1 MNTGWKGERIRM
13 DKWTKTWDYLL
24 LLNLLFPLYFMLQEP
39 AGRLLPGLLLLVLMA
54 GLQIASIRYERFTEA
69 MAFGQ
74 LLILIV
80 LGHLYHPMYT
90 YLIFLMVNL
99 YLKLSMRWIIVFTIL
114 FAASSVWLIVGSG
127 YLSQWQ
133 WLILMLPPVFGGAI
147 LPYIVQISGRY
158 REMAQR
164 LQAATKEIERLA
176 QQTERQRIAQE
187 LHDTLG
193 HTLSLLAL
201 KGEVVEK
208 LVPRA
213 PDRAIQ
219 EAREIQHTAT
229 AALRRMRELV
239 SDMKVVRLSEEWEH
253 ARSLCAAA
261 NIRLSIDDQ
270 LAARGVSLT
279 PLQES
284 VIAMCLREALTN
296 VVRHSRATAC
306 RIELTAD
313 VSGIRCMIEDNGK
326 GMEMRAEASSGMG
339 NGLAGM
345 RQRLAL
351 LEGHLDLESEAGK
364 GLKLA
369 MHIPIVR
376 KQHGG
381 EA

>member
-1 MNTGWKGERIRM
+1 M

-24 LLNLLFPLYFMLQEP
+24 LINLLFPLYFMLQEP
-39 AGRLLPGLLLLVLMA
+39 AGRLIPGLYLLAFMA
-54 GLQIASIRYERFTEA
+54 CLQIMFIRYERFPEA
-69 MAFGQ
+69 TAFAQ
-74 LLILIV
+74 LLIVIL
-80 LGHLYHPMYT
+80 LGHVYHPMYT
-90 YLIFLMVNL
+90 YVIFLLERL
-99 YLKLSMRWIIVFTIL
+99 YLKLSIRWIIGFTAI
-114 FAASSVWLIVGSG
+114 FAASSVWLIIDSD

-133 WLILMLPPVFGGAI
+133 SLVILLPPIFGGVV
-147 LPYIVQISGRY
+147 LPYIVHISGRY
-158 REMAQR
+158 REMARR

-208 LVPRA
+208 LISRA
-213 PDRAIQ
+213 PERASA
-219 EAREIQHTAT
+219 EAREIQQTAT

-239 SDMKVVRLSEEWEH
+239 SDMKIVRLSEEWEH

-261 NIRLSIDDQ
+261 NIRLMIDDQ
-270 LAARGVSLT
+270 LIAQGVTLT

-296 VVRHSRATAC
+296 VVRHSRATVC
-306 RIELTAD
+306 QIRLSAD
-313 VSGIRCMIEDNGK
+313 VHEIQCMIEDNGT
-326 GMEMRAEASSGMG
+326 GMNMQSADMSGMG
-339 NGLAGM
+339 NGIAGM

-351 LEGHLDLESEAGK
+351 LEGHLTMETGAGR
-364 GLKLA
+364 GMKLT

-376 KQHGG
+376 KQLGG

>member
-1 MNTGWKGERIRM
+1 M

-39 AGRLLPGLLLLVLMA
+39 ASRLIPGIMLLGLMA
-54 GLQIASIRYERFTEA
+54 GLQITYTRFGRFPEA
-69 MAFGQ
+69 TALGQ
-74 LLILIV
+74 LLIVIL
-80 LGHLYHPMYT
+80 LGHIYHPMYM
-90 YLIFLMVNL
+90 YVIFLLVSM
-99 YLKLSMRWIIVFTIL
+99 YLKLSIRWIIGFTVV
-114 FAASSVWLIVGSG
+114 FAANSVWLVIDSD
-127 YLSQWQ
+127 YLSHWQ
-133 WLILMLPPVFGGAI
+133 WLVIMLPPIFGGAI
-147 LPYIVQISGRY
+147 LPYIVHISGRY
-158 REMAQR
+158 REMAER
-164 LQAATKEIERLA
+164 LQAATKEMERLA

-193 HTLSLLAL
+193 HTLSFLAL

-208 LVPRA
+208 LILRA
-213 PDRAIQ
+213 PDRAAI
-219 EAREIQHTAT
+219 EAREIQQTAT

-239 SDMKVVRLSEEWEH
+239 SDMKIVRLSEEWEH

-261 NIRLSIDDQ
+261 NIRLSVDDQ
-270 LAARGVSLT
+270 LAAQGVQLT

-306 RIELTAD
+306 YIVLAAD
-313 VSGIRCMIEDNGK
+313 ESHIRCRIEDNGR
-326 GMEMRAEASSGMG
+326 GMDMQPADTSGMG
-339 NGLAGM
+339 NGIAGM

-351 LEGHLDLESEAGK
+351 LEGHLHIDTAPGRGMKLEM
-364 GLKLA
+364 L
-369 MHIPIVR
+369 IPIVR

>member
-1 MNTGWKGERIRM
+1 
-13 DKWTKTWDYLL
+13 
-24 LLNLLFPLYFMLQEP
+24 LQV
-39 AGRLLPGLLLLVLMA
+39 AY
-54 GLQIASIRYERFTEA
+54 IWYERYPA
-69 MAFGQ
+69 AIAFGQ
-74 LLILIV
+74 LLVVIL

-90 YLIFLMVNL
+90 YVIFLLMNL
-99 YLKLSMRWIIVFTIL
+99 YQKLSMRWIIGLTVG
-114 FAASSVWLIVGSG
+114 FAGSAVWLIIQHD
-127 YLSQWQ
+127 YITQWQ
-133 WLILMLPPVFGGAI
+133 SLIIMMPPIFGGAI
-147 LPYIVQISGRY
+147 LPYVVHISGRY
-158 REMAQR
+158 KDMVER

-208 LVPRA
+208 LIPRA
-213 PDRAIQ
+213 PDRAAA
-219 EAREIQHTAT
+219 EAREIQQTAT

-261 NIRLSIDDQ
+261 NIRLSIHDQ
-270 LAARGVSLT
+270 LAEQGVNLT

-296 VVRHSRATAC
+296 VVRHSRAAAC
-306 RIELTAD
+306 TVKLAAD
-313 VSGIRCMIEDNGK
+313 ESEIRCTIEDDGK
-326 GMEMRAEASSGMG
+326 GMDQQSAEMSGMG
-339 NGLAGM
+339 NGIAGM

-351 LEGHLDLESEAGK
+351 LEGQLTMESASGK
-364 GLKLA
+364 GLKMT

-376 KQHGG
+376 KQYGG
-381 EA
+381 EV